1 MRKVHF
7 VKLKDFAF
15 YAPCVWGTTYFVT
28 TQFLPADKPLLAALI
43 RALPAGIILIL
54 GKTLPPVGWLWRLFV
69 LGALNIGV
77 FFVMLFFAAYRLP
90 GGVVALVGS
99 LQPLIVILLSFLL
112 LTQPVLKKQMVAAV
126 AGGIGIALL
135 ISLPKAPLNPAG
147 LVASALATVSMASGL
162 VLTKK
167 WGRPAGMTM
176 LTFTGW
182 QLFCGGLVIL
192 PVQMLTEPLP
202 DVVTLTN
209 LAGYFYLAIPGSL
222 LAYFMWFSGIE
233 ANSPV
238 MMSMLGF
245 LSPLVALF
253 LGFLFLQQ
261 GLSGAQ
267 LVGVVFIFSAIII
280 VQDVSLF
287 SRRKKVKQLEQSDC
301 AVK

>member
-1 MRKVHF
+1 M
-7 VKLKDFAF
+7 KLKDFAF

-54 GKTLPPVGWLWRLFV
+54 GKTLPPANWLWRLFV

-77 FFVMLFFAAYRLP
+77 FFVLLFFAAYRLP

-99 LQPLIVILLSFLL
+99 LQPLLVILLSFLL
-112 LTQPVLKKQMVAAV
+112 LTQPVLKKHMVAAV
-126 AGGIGIALL
+126 TGGIGITLL
-135 ISLPKAPLNPAG
+135 ISLPEAPLNPAG
-147 LVASALATVSMASGL
+147 LVASVLATVSMASGL

-167 WGRPAGMTM
+167 WGRPIGMTM

-192 PVQMLTEPLP
+192 PIQICAEPLP
-202 DVVTLTN
+202 DAMTLTN
-209 LAGYFYLAIPGSL
+209 LAGYCYLAVPGSL

-245 LSPLVALF
+245 LSPLVALL
-253 LGFLFLQQ
+253 LGFLFLHQVM
-261 GLSGAQ
+261 SDAQ
-267 LVGVVFIFSAIII
+267 LVGVVLIFSGIVM
-280 VQDVSLF
+280 VQDISLF
-287 SRRKKVKQLEQSDC
+287 SRKKK
-301 AVK
+301 

>member
-1 MRKVHF
+1 M
-7 VKLKDFAF
+7 KLKDFAF

-54 GKTLPPVGWLWRLFV
+54 GKSLPPASWLWRLFV
-69 LGALNIGV
+69 LGALNIGI

-99 LQPLIVILLSFLL
+99 SQPLIVILLSFLL
-112 LTQPVLKKQMVAAV
+112 LTQPVLKKQIIAAV
-126 AGGIGIALL
+126 AGGIGIVLL
-135 ISLPKAPLNPAG
+135 ISLPNSPLNPAG
-147 LVASALATVSMASGL
+147 LIASVLATFSMASGL

-192 PVQMLTEPLP
+192 PIQMLTEPLP
-202 DVVTLTN
+202 DIITLN
-209 LAGYFYLAIPGSL
+209 NIAGYFYLAIPGSL

-233 ANSPV
+233 ANAPV
-238 MMSMLGF
+238 IMSMLGF
-245 LSPLVALF
+245 LSPLVALL
-253 LGFLFLQQ
+253 LGFLFLHQ
-261 GLSGAQ
+261 GLSTAQ
-267 LVGVVFIFSAIII
+267 LIGVAFIFSGIII
-280 VQDVSLF
+280 VQDIPLPG
-287 SRRKKVKQLEQSDC
+287 RKKKSVANLDS
-301 AVK
+301 VS

>member
-1 MRKVHF
+1 MRKVHL

-43 RALPAGIILIL
+43 RALPAGLVLIF
-54 GKTLPPVGWLWRLFV
+54 GKKLPPVSWLWRLFV

-99 LQPLIVILLSFLL
+99 LQPLVVILLSFLL
-112 LTQPVLKKQMVAAV
+112 LTQPVLKKQIMAAV
-126 AGGIGIALL
+126 AGGIGIVLL
-135 ISLPKAPLNPAG
+135 ISLPEEPLNPAG
-147 LVASALATVSMASGL
+147 LAASVLATVSMASGL

-167 WGRPAGMTM
+167 WGRPARMTM

-192 PVQMLTEPLP
+192 PVQMFLEPLP
-202 DVVTLTN
+202 DAITWTN

-222 LAYFMWFSGIE
+222 LAYFMWFSGLE
-233 ANSPV
+233 VNSPV
-238 MMSMLGF
+238 IMSMLGF
-245 LSPLVALF
+245 LSPMVAL
-253 LGFLFLQQ
+253 LVGFLFLHQ
-261 GLSGAQ
+261 GLSGPQ
-267 LVGVVFIFSAIII
+267 LVGVVLIFSAIII
-280 VQDVSLF
+280 VQDISLF
-287 SRRKKVKQLEQSDC
+287 FRRKNQC
-301 AVK
+301 H

>member
-1 MRKVHF
+1 M
-7 VKLKDFAF
+7 KLKDFAF

-43 RALPAGIILIL
+43 RALPAGLILIF
-54 GKTLPPVGWLWRLFV
+54 GKKLPPVSWLWRLFV

-112 LTQPVLKKQMVAAV
+112 LMQPVLKKQMVAAII
-126 AGGIGIALL
+126 GGIGIVLL
-135 ISLPKAPLNPAG
+135 ISLPQDPLDPAG
-147 LVASALATVSMASGL
+147 LVASVVATISMASGL

-167 WGRPAGMTM
+167 WGRPAGMAM

-192 PVQMLTEPLP
+192 PVQMFLEPLP
-202 DVVTLTN
+202 HAFTLTN
-209 LAGYFYLAIPGSL
+209 LVGYFYLAIPGSL
-222 LAYFMWFSGIE
+222 LAYFMWFSGLE

-238 MMSMLGF
+238 IMSMLGF
-245 LSPLVALF
+245 LSPMVALL
-253 LGFLFLQQ
+253 LGFLFLHQ
-261 GLSGAQ
+261 GLSSPQ
-267 LVGVVFIFSAIII
+267 LIGVILIFSAIII
-280 VQDVSLF
+280 VQDISF
-287 SRRKKVKQLEQSDC
+287 FGRRKKSTQLKQSKLIS
-301 AVK
+301 K